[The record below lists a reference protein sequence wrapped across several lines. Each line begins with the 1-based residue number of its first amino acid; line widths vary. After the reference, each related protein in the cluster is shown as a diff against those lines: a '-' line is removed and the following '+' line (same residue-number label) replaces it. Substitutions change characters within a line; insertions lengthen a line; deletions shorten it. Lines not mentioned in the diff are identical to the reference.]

1 MGRVMN
7 LSGRVMPLG
16 VVMNLGRVV
25 NIGTVVSLGRVGGK
39 PRGQA
44 TSIGTKR

>member
-7 LSGRVMPLG
+7 LSGGVMPLG

-25 NIGTVVSLGRVGGK
+25 NIGTVVSLGRVVGK
-39 PRGQA
+39 LRGQV